1 MMFVTMQSYCGTE
14 KFWEA
19 APGITPPSHCPGLK
33 EAGLGIRKDLNGRY
47 EFVGDARH
55 DVIFG

>member
-1 MMFVTMQSYCGTE
+1 MGTE

-19 APGITPPSHCPGLK
+19 APGITPPSHCPRLK

-47 EFVGDARH
+47 EFVGDARN